1 MTVAALCNIGTP
13 WYSVQVATDL
23 TVHLELPGQCIE
35 HRPNSMQFV
44 SREGKERDIVE
55 AMLYLTSPRS
65 RFAIAETLSVTGGF
79 AAELALVRL

>member
-1 MTVAALCNIGTP
+1 
-13 WYSVQVATDL
+13 
-23 TVHLELPGQCIE
+23 
-35 HRPNSMQFV
+35 MQFV